1 MSQIYFV
8 RHAQASFGHD
18 EYDRLSDLGAH
29 QARILGDYFAQRGLK
44 FDAVYSGTMN
54 RQIHTAQTVLSR
66 LSAGRSDSEVKVF
79 AEFDEYDSSAIIQF
93 QMAELIRE
101 DPSLSK
107 AVERLYRDRK
117 FFQEIFERAVLR
129 WVYGGLEVP
138 GLETWPSFT
147 QRVRTGVAR
156 IVEENGQK
164 KTIAVFT
171 SGGPISAV
179 MKLALDLSDE
189 KTIQLSWQIQNT
201 AVSAFKY
208 NEKQFSLSSF
218 NSVAH
223 LELEKDE
230 SLLTYR

>member
-29 QARILGDYFAQRGLK
+29 QARILGDYFAQRDLK

-66 LSAGRSDSEVKVF
+66 LSAGLSEPEVKVF

-93 QMAELIRE
+93 QMAELIQE

-129 WVYGGLEVP
+129 WVYGGLKVP
-138 GLETWPSFT
+138 GLESWPSFA

-201 AVSAFKY
+201 AVSIFKY
-208 NEKQFSLSSF
+208 NEKQFSLSTF

-223 LELEKDE
+223 LELEQDG

>member
-1 MSQIYFV
+1 MSEIYVV

-18 EYDRLSDLGAH
+18 EYDRLSDLGVH
-29 QARILGDYFAQRGLK
+29 QARILGDYFAQRRLK

-54 RQIHTAQTVLSR
+54 RQIDTAETVLSR
-66 LSAGRSDSEVKVF
+66 LSAGRSDYEVKVF
-79 AEFDEYDSSAIIQF
+79 SEFDEYDSSAIIQF

-101 DPSLSK
+101 DPSLSR

-117 FFQEIFERAVLR
+117 FFQEIFERAVMR

-138 GLETWPSFT
+138 GLETWSSFT
-147 QRVRTGVAR
+147 QRIRTGVTK
-156 IVEENGQK
+156 IMEENGQK

-179 MKLALDLSDE
+179 MKVALDLSDE

-201 AVSAFKY
+201 AVSTFKY
-208 NEKQFSLSSF
+208 SEKQFSLSSF

-223 LELEKDE
+223 LELEKDG

>member
-66 LSAGRSDSEVKVF
+66 LSAGRLDPEVKVC

-147 QRVRTGVAR
+147 QRVRTGVTR
-156 IVEENGQK
+156 VVEENGQK

-171 SGGPISAV
+171 SGGPIAAV

-201 AVSAFKY
+201 AVSVFKY
-208 NEKQFSLSSF
+208 NERQFSLSSF

-223 LELEKDE
+223 LDLEKDG

>member
-1 MSQIYFV
+1 MSLIYFV

-29 QARILGDYFAQRGLK
+29 QARILGDSFAQRDLK

-66 LSAGRSDSEVKVF
+66 LSAGRSDPEVKVF

-93 QMAELIRE
+93 QMAELIQE

-107 AVERLYRDRK
+107 AVERLYRDRR

-147 QRVRTGVAR
+147 QRVRTGVTR

-189 KTIQLSWQIQNT
+189 KAIQLSWQIQNT
-201 AVSAFKY
+201 AVSIFKY
-208 NEKQFSLSSF
+208 NEKQFSLSTF

-223 LELEKDE
+223 LEFEKDR